1 MKYAA
6 LLTLLTCVS
15 LVSFSQTPVGSSSP
29 TQKCSLTRAQSPEI
43 RGIRLG
49 MTAEQLLALFPDEY
63 NRRRINEAIDWSK
76 RPKSYGVG
84 RFDLGSFTQV
94 PDPKFAG
101 VNYITVEMLDERV
114 TSFHIS
120 YRGPEWNSVD
130 QFVAKLSETL
140 RLPTASWE
148 PPAGSQQSLKCDGF
162 VVDAFVSSESL
173 QNGVRVQDTSV
184 NGVVSE
190 RRQTAKDK
198 ERQAF
203 KP

>member
-15 LVSFSQTPVGSSSP
+15 LVCFSQTSGGASSP
-29 TQKCSLTRAQSPEI
+29 MQKCSLTRAQSPEI

-49 MTAEQLLALFPDEY
+49 MTAEQLLTVFSDDY
-63 NRRRINEAIDWSK
+63 NRRKINEAIEWSK

-84 RFDLGSFTQV
+84 RFDLGSYTQV

-114 TSFHIS
+114 SSFHIG
-120 YRGPEWNSVD
+120 YQGPEWNSVD
-130 QFVAKLSETL
+130 QFVAKLSEAL
-140 RLPTASWE
+140 RLPSASWE

-162 VVDAFVSSESL
+162 EVAAYVSTETF
-173 QNGVRVQDTSV
+173 QNTVRVQDTSV
-184 NGVVSE
+184 SRVVAE
-190 RRQTAKDK
+190 RRQTFKDK